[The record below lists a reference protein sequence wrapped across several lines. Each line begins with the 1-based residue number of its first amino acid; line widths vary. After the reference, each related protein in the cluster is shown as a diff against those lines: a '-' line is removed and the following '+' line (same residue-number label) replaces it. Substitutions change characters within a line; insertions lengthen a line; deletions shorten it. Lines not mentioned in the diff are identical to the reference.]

1 MPNRPQF
8 LSTLGPSAGER
19 RIALWVTLISLA
31 FFAGAA
37 PFAKVPLAPMPAF
50 LPIYQSALVVTDMI
64 TAVLLLGQYAILRSR
79 ALLVLAAGYLF
90 GAMMAVA
97 HALSFPGLF
106 TPTGFLGAGPQTTA
120 WLYFLWHG
128 GFPLFVI
135 GYALLN
141 SREREG
147 AAPAGVATQTSVLPG
162 VAAAIGAAVLL
173 TLLATAG
180 HDYLPTIMVGN
191 ADAPLK
197 AVVAT
202 ATWMFGVAAVLV
214 LWRHRARSM
223 LDMWLLV
230 VLVAWSADSALAAV
244 LNHGR
249 YDVGWYAGRIYGL
262 LANSFV
268 LMSLLLEGNLLYV
281 RLAEA
286 NARLRTSGDALTT
299 AVTQLETAN
308 RDLNRFAG
316 GVAHDLQQPVLSIMG
331 YAHFVSKHAAH
342 LMAPADAEKL
352 QRITDA
358 AQHANRMIEEL
369 LQFARLGQE
378 EIEAV
383 PVDLNRVVE
392 HARKAL
398 ARELESKAVACRVA
412 PLPVVQGDE
421 ALLSLV
427 FVNLLSNGIKYSR
440 TREQPMIEIDCAVEE
455 AGGRTVQIRDNGV
468 GFDMAH
474 ATRLFTPFERLH
486 SAREFEGTGMGL
498 ANVRRIMERHGGS
511 VRGNSS
517 PGQGATFTLSFPA

>member
-1 MPNRPQF
+1 VPNRPQF
-8 LSTLGPSAGER
+8 LSTVSPTAGER
-19 RIALWVTLISLA
+19 RVALWVMLVSLG
-31 FFAGAA
+31 FFVAAA
-37 PFAKVPLAPMPAF
+37 PFAKVPLAPMAAF
-50 LPIYQSALVVTDMI
+50 LPIYQSALVITDMI
-64 TAVLLLGQYAILRSR
+64 TAVLLLGQYAMLRSR

-106 TPTGFLGAGPQTTA
+106 APTGLLGAGPQTTA

-128 GFPLFVI
+128 GFPIFVI
-135 GYALLN
+135 GYALRKA
-141 SREREG
+141 REREE
-147 AAPAGVATQTSVLPG
+147 AAPSVVNMQTSVLPG
-162 VAAAIGAAVLL
+162 VAAAVGAALLL
-173 TLLATAG
+173 TLLPTAG
-180 HDYLPTIMVGN
+180 RDFLPTIMVGN

-197 AVVAT
+197 AIVAA
-202 ATWMFGVAAVLV
+202 ATWIVGMAALLV
-214 LWRHRARSM
+214 LWPHRTRSM

-230 VLVAWSADSALAAV
+230 VMVAWSADSALAAV

-268 LMSLLLEGNLLYV
+268 LITLLLESNRLYV

-286 NARLRTSGDALTT
+286 NARLRSSGDALAT
-299 AVTQLETAN
+299 AVSQLETAN

-316 GVAHDLQQPVLSIMG
+316 GVAHDLQQPILSITG
-331 YAHFVSKHAAH
+331 YAQLVYKHAAH
-342 LMAPADAEKL
+342 LMAPADAQKL
-352 QRITDA
+352 QRITHA
-358 AQHANRMIEEL
+358 AQGASRMIDEL
-369 LQFARLGQE
+369 LQFARLGQK

-398 ARELESKAVACRVA
+398 ARELESKSVACRVA

-421 ALLSLV
+421 VLLSLV

-440 TREQPMIEIDCAVEE
+440 TRERPIIEIDCAIEE
-455 AGGRTVQIRDNGV
+455 AGGRVVQIRDNGV

-486 SAREFEGTGMGL
+486 SASEFEGTGMGL

-511 VRGNSS
+511 VRGHSS
-517 PGQGATFTLSFPA
+517 PGDGATFTLSFPT

>member
-1 MPNRPQF
+1 
-8 LSTLGPSAGER
+8 
-19 RIALWVTLISLA
+19 
-31 FFAGAA
+31 
-37 PFAKVPLAPMPAF
+37 
-50 LPIYQSALVVTDMI
+50 
-64 TAVLLLGQYAILRSR
+64 
-79 ALLVLAAGYLF
+79 
-90 GAMMAVA
+90 
-97 HALSFPGLF
+97 
-106 TPTGFLGAGPQTTA
+106 
-120 WLYFLWHG
+120 
-128 GFPLFVI
+128 
-135 GYALLN
+135 
-141 SREREG
+141 
-147 AAPAGVATQTSVLPG
+147 
-162 VAAAIGAAVLL
+162 
-173 TLLATAG
+173 
-180 HDYLPTIMVGN
+180 LPTIMEGN

-197 AVVAT
+197 AIVA
-202 ATWMFGVAAVLV
+202 ASTWMLGLAALLV
-214 LWRHRARSM
+214 LWRHRTRSM

-268 LMSLLLEGNLLYV
+268 LLTLLLESNLLYV
-281 RLAEA
+281 RLTEA
-286 NARLRTSGDALTT
+286 NARLRSSGDALTT
-299 AVTQLETAN
+299 AVSQLETAN

-316 GVAHDLQQPVLSIMG
+316 GVAHDLQQPILSITG
-331 YAHFVSKHAAH
+331 YAQWVHKHAAH
-342 LMAPADAEKL
+342 MMAPADAEKL
-352 QRITDA
+352 QRITHA
-358 AQHANRMIEEL
+358 AQSASRMIDEL
-369 LQFARLGQE
+369 LQFARLGQQ

-398 ARELESKAVACRVA
+398 ARELESKSVTCRVA

-440 TREQPMIEIDCAVEE
+440 TRDQPTIDIDCAIED
-455 AGGRTVQIRDNGV
+455 ADGRTVQIRDNGV

-486 SAREFEGTGMGL
+486 SASEFEGTGMGL

-517 PGQGATFTLSFPA
+517 PGQGATFTLSFPG